1 MRARN
6 SARERADAAAEVPAG
21 GADGRGFGW
30 SIPQLPGQC
39 SACLRWLNRDR
50 LCAVPVGDDDI
61 CGLCAAVIMVTSS
74 VPTAVVT
81 DSEEE
86 AAIAALRVAYNL
98 IRHRAPTL
106 GTAPT
111 ISA

>member
-6 SARERADAAAEVPAG
+6 SACERADAAAEFPAG
-21 GADGRGFGW
+21 GADGR
-30 SIPQLPGQC
+30 IPQLPGQC
-39 SACLRWLNRDR
+39 SVCLRWLNRDR
-50 LCAVPVGDDDI
+50 LCVVPVGDDDI

-86 AAIAALRVAYNL
+86 SAIAALRVAYNL
-98 IRHRAPTL
+98 IRHRAP
-106 GTAPT
+106 
-111 ISA
+111 